1 MEGVAEL
8 PEQEDSLYELEA
20 VFTNER

>member
-8 PEQEDSLYELEA
+8 PELEDSLYELEA

>member
-8 PEQEDSLYELEA
+8 PELEDSLYELEA
-20 VFTNER
+20 VFTDER